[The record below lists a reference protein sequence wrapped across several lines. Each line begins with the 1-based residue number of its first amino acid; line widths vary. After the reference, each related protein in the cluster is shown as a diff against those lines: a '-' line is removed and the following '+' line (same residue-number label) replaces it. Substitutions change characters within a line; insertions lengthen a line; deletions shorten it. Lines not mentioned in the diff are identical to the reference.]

1 MVVAIHNELEGGA
14 RDIFVPQMP
23 RDPVSFVHL
32 VVGEA
37 PSVQFVHGSNRIN
50 GHQPISSRAHALDKY
65 ASPRKQPHML
75 LMFQREDAERSRWV
89 KVICYVERKAMELR
103 D

>member
-1 MVVAIHNELEGGA
+1 MVVAIHNELEGGV

-23 RDPVSFVHL
+23 RDPVLFVYL
-32 VVGEA
+32 VVGVA
-37 PSVQFVHGSNRIN
+37 PSVQLVHGSSRIN

-65 ASPRKQPHML
+65 ASPREQPHML
-75 LMFQREDAERSRWV
+75 LVFQREDAERSRRV
-89 KVICYVERKAMELR
+89 KVVCYVERKAMELR